1 MEKAKMALGDLPTV
15 RHERYPLHHELVIKL
30 SVTVL
35 KSTWSRRWWSSGVLE
50 QADEMKN

>member
-35 KSTWSRRWWSSGVLE
+35 NLLEAVADGVQE
-50 QADEMKN
+50 S